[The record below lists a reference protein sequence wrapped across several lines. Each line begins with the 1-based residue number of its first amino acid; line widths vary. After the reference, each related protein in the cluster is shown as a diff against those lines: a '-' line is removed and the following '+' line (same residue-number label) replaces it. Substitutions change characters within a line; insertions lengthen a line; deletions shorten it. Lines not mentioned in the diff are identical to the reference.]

1 MRQPERRKTRD
12 CRVRE
17 LSRTCRAPGPSAE
30 VRRLWKYCVSVQVNI
45 FGFLATRELS
55 AADPRGVS
63 GNYGFQ
69 DAQEALRWV
78 QRNIAVFGG
87 DPSKV
92 QIRVLC
98 RSRVMPCPRHSPI
111 AAS

>member
-1 MRQPERRKTRD
+1 M
-12 CRVRE
+12 
-17 LSRTCRAPGPSAE
+17 
-30 VRRLWKYCVSVQVNI
+30 WKYCVSVQVNI

-55 AADPRGVS
+55 DADPRGVS

-92 QIRVLC
+92 RIRVRC
-98 RSRVMPCPRHSPI
+98 RSRVMPCSRHSPI